1 MNLKKHKFIPII
13 LLLSVALIWG
23 STFATMKNSLGR
35 IDVNSFL
42 AWRFIMA
49 AVIMAII
56 RPQTFKH
63 ITPSFLLRGVSAG
76 LLLGAGY
83 IFQTFGLTLTTVAK
97 TGFITGLYAVFTPLI
112 AALFF
117 KHHILR
123 IQWAAV
129 GLATVGM
136 GVLSLHGL
144 SIGLGE
150 FLVLIAALF
159 FALHIIGLS
168 RWSPSRDAY
177 ALTMIQMATVGV
189 LSFVCSLKSGFHA
202 PHDHGVWVVV
212 IYSAVFASA
221 LAFIIQTWAQSFMSA
236 TSVGIVLTMEYIFAA
251 IFGILLVHEHLT
263 WRTIVGGLCMMIG
276 LYLVILFDDNSGS
289 LPTSKH
295 EKIAS

>member
-1 MNLKKHKFIPII
+1 
-13 LLLSVALIWG
+13 
-23 STFATMKNSLGR
+23 MKNSLGR

-42 AWRFIMA
+42 AWRFLLA
-49 AVIMAII
+49 AVIMAIF

-63 ITPSFLLRGVSAG
+63 ITPSFLLRGMSAG

-117 KHHILR
+117 KHHILK

-129 GLATVGM
+129 GVATVGM

-159 FALHIIGLS
+159 FALHIVGLS
-168 RWSPSRDAY
+168 RWSPNRDPY
-177 ALTMIQMATVGV
+177 ALTMIQMATVGF
-189 LSFVCSLKSGFHA
+189 LSFICSLKSGFHV

-221 LAFIIQTWAQSFMSA
+221 FAFIIQTWAQSFMSA

-251 IFGILLVHEHLT
+251 IFGILLVNEHLT

-289 LPTSKH
+289 LPRSKH